1 MYRPCINNT
10 LLVTLCVLYTRV
22 HTCIASRM
30 LSVLLLLVYSVKL
43 VHVRVHRDHREDDLA
58 IAKEVVSP
66 TTYYKA
72 KFFRFTSM

>member
-1 MYRPCINNT
+1 MV
-10 LLVTLCVLYTRV
+10 LVTLRALYTRV

-43 VHVRVHRDHREDDLA
+43 VHVHVHRDHREDDLA
-58 IAKEVVSP
+58 IAKEVASP

-72 KFFRFTSM
+72 KFFRFTSVWHEAV